1 MPAPPAT
8 TATVTSHPGSTADE
22 ISQEPEWGAGHQHR
36 IGFVNRSGRLA
47 GFTHDGDH
55 AEDDDQDERKFEEE
69 AQRKYRD
76 LRTKEGRGDLVNFED
91 VMKDQTVGATLLCE
105 PCDRR

>member
-22 ISQEPEWGAGHQHR
+22 ILQEPAWGAGHQHR
-36 IGFVNRSGRLA
+36 IGFVNRSGRVA

-55 AEDDDQDERKFEEE
+55 DEDDHEFVEK

-76 LRTKEGRGDLVNFED
+76 LRAREGRGDLVNFED
-91 VMKDQTVGATLLCE
+91 VMKDQTVGAPLLTW
-105 PCDRR
+105 